1 MIRQQRPNSLRDH
14 NTTCKSVSSLYYV
27 GLKEKADFRATN
39 NITNLRLL
47 KSLLLH
53 QSPTDV
59 INYIL
64 LSRLEQSS
72 TKFFYNL
79 SETLNSHIPTSLLTT
94 FLPVLHHQ
102 TTPNCESS
110 LQPGYITASFR
121 KRPRPQP
128 VRAAWHTPLTPVL
141 SAAV

>member
-27 GLKEKADFRATN
+27 GLKRESWFQSHKQHYKFKTIKVSALTS
-39 NITNLRLL
+39 ITYWCYQ
-47 KSLLLH
+47 LH
-53 QSPTDV
+53 
-59 INYIL
+59 
-64 LSRLEQSS
+64 LSFQPWA
-72 TKFFYNL
+72 KQ
-79 SETLNSHIPTSLLTT
+79 
-94 FLPVLHHQ
+94 HQ
-102 TTPNCESS
+102 VF
-110 LQPGYITASFR
+110 LQPIRNSKQSYPNQPFNNVSARFTSSNNTQLWVITTAGYITASFR